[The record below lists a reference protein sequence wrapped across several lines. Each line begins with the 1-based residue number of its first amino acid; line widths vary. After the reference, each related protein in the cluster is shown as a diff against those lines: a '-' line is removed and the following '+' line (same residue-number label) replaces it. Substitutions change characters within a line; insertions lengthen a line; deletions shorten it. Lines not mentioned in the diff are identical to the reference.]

1 MTHIAMDVHKKRSK
15 LAYATPSMAEPKVV
29 GCYTTPEGFAKV
41 LRGLPGPWVVCIE
54 ATRQSP
60 AVVRWL
66 RELGVDEIHLVD
78 PHELHRYLKGKPKS
92 DARDAKEMLDLHLM
106 GRLPECYLATQ
117 GVQDQRALSR
127 GRDGLRRIS
136 TQLRN
141 LLRALLTQQGLDLP
155 IRDLRGKAGQ
165 EQMAAVIPQLPEH
178 TQFVVQL
185 LWALLEHVELAL
197 QRADAR
203 IREAVAADPVGQ
215 ALTELNGI
223 GPIGAFGLMA
233 EIAEIERFEDPAHLI
248 SYAGLAPRA
257 NDSDEHHGPRRL
269 PMRCNKRLRR
279 WSVLGAQGA
288 VRCCED
294 SNARRTYHRI
304 VQRLK
309 PNTAK
314 IAAARALLKDV
325 YYAWQ
330 QAIASY
336 DAAA

>member
-1 MTHIAMDVHKKRSK
+1 
-15 LAYATPSMAEPKVV
+15 
-29 GCYTTPEGFAKV
+29 
-41 LRGLPGPWVVCIE
+41 
-54 ATRQSP
+54 
-60 AVVRWL
+60 
-66 RELGVDEIHLVD
+66 
-78 PHELHRYLKGKPKS
+78 
-92 DARDAKEMLDLHLM
+92 MLDLHLV

-117 GVQDQRALSR
+117 QVQDQRALSR
-127 GRDGLRRIS
+127 GREGLRRIS

-141 LLRALLTQQGLDLP
+141 VLRALLTQQGLDLP

-178 TQFVVQL
+178 TRFIVEL
-185 LWALLEHVELAL
+185 LWEVLEHVELAL
-197 QRADAR
+197 RSADGR
-203 IREAVAADPVGQ
+203 IREAVAADPIAR

-223 GPIGAFGLMA
+223 GPICAFGLLA
-233 EIAEIERFEDPAHLI
+233 EMAEIERFKDPAHLI

-288 VRCCED
+288 VRCRGD
-294 SNARRTYHRI
+294 SKARHTYCRI
-304 VQRLK
+304 VKRLR

-325 YYAWQ
+325 FYAWQ